1 MGRGDRMAEVRIR
14 SERHGDASWGQE
26 VLLEIW
32 RLGGHFSGAHG
43 ASAPL
48 PRPGRVAVSLPLGKN
63 TPPPLD
69 KFLVKDFLS
78 QTSESKSDF

>member
-1 MGRGDRMAEVRIR
+1 MLRFKKKKVFGGCKNQIFFIGDQNVGRGDRMAEVRIR

-43 ASAPL
+43 ASASL
-48 PRPGRVAVSLPLGKN
+48 PRPGRVAVSLP
-63 TPPPLD
+63 P
-69 KFLVKDFLS
+69 
-78 QTSESKSDF
+78 